1 MKLLL
6 LIGMFLIGH
15 LVTGQYF
22 EFPDSNAIWS
32 VSNKKYFIQG
42 DSVLNSIEYRKVY
55 VENDSVIS
63 LGSFYALI
71 REDSNEKKIYA
82 IHKDSINEH
91 LLYDFSLDIGD
102 EAIVFPLE
110 SEVYSGPVSVKVDS
124 VDSIYIYDDYRRK
137 LHISGVEE
145 NDFFSEEWIE
155 GIGSS
160 FGLFGS
166 GLSGIVIF
174 DAYYPFLLCYEQ
186 NNNLL
191 YNNPDFLTCYEPQV
205 STKKNLAL
213 NQVNIYPNPALQYLI
228 VETFSNQSNYII
240 KSINGKIMKQGTI
253 KSMKEIID
261 VSDMMNGD
269 YFIQLITERASTVRR
284 FIILNQ

>member
-1 MKLLL
+1 MKQLLL
-6 LIGMFLIGH
+6 LGMILACH
-15 LVTGQYF
+15 CVTGQYF
-22 EFPDSNAIWS
+22 DFPDSNAIWS
-32 VSNKKYFIQG
+32 VSGKKYFIQG
-42 DSVLNSIEYRKVY
+42 DSLYNSIEYQKIY

-63 LGSFYALI
+63 LGDFFALI
-71 REDSNEKKIYA
+71 REDINEKKVYA
-82 IHKDSINEH
+82 IYKDSTNEH
-91 LLYDFSLDIGD
+91 LLYDFSLEVGD
-102 EAIVFPLE
+102 ETVVFPLA

-124 VDSIYIYDDYRRK
+124 VDSVYIYDDYRRK
-137 LHISGVEE
+137 LHISGIEE
-145 NDFFSEEWIE
+145 NDFFTEEWIE
-155 GIGSS
+155 GIGST

-240 KSINGKIMKQGTI
+240 KSSNGKIMKQGTI

-261 VSDMMNGD
+261 VSDMMNGV
-269 YFIQLITERASTVRR
+269 YFIQLITERESTVRR